1 MLGMD
6 SSSTGVP
13 CLSQVFTLIPT
24 FIVIII
30 IIIIII
36 IIYLRQAFVLFWATS
51 TRFALLVMSTLG
63 FTPTIDRSGC

>member
-1 MLGMD
+1 MLGMA

-24 FIVIII
+24 FIV
-30 IIIIII
+30 IIIII